1 MNTLNDINKRL
12 DDTIRRYYR
21 WRIVRGLLIWAIVL
35 FVPWMLLAM
44 GAFYTWIGSGMRLML
59 LVLYVLLNLTA
70 VGLWVLV
77 PWLRLNGGLLRMT
90 RREAALRIGAH
101 FPEIQ
106 DKLLNTVELQDLA
119 VGSGS
124 LDLVGASLEQR
135 NGWLKPFSFGAIVPW
150 SKLKPYAW
158 AVVPLVVLWVV
169 LWVWVPSVMSVGT
182 ERILRYDVGYTLP
195 APFDFDANGT
205 PLRIEAGSD
214 WDVQLQTKGHE
225 LPKEAFVH
233 WNGHA
238 YKMRRISAGRFAFK
252 VPNVRRSS
260 SFWFS
265 ASGFR
270 SSEENLAVFHNP
282 TLLQLELHIEYPAH
296 TGKAAERLLNSGDV
310 QIPRGSALR
319 FVMDSK
325 HASGFGLV
333 PSGESPIMR
342 AAAVQGNGTGQ
353 RHALRWVPG
362 QSGPYAL
369 VLYSDQGQN
378 PDTLSFGVELV
389 DDAPP
394 DLEVEVL
401 SPDQNPENK
410 PSQSQLLAAEPP
422 VLSGRAWDDYGLRAL
437 RFIYWV
443 KPAGQTEF
451 ESQTRIREL
460 PWEGGMAEKQFEF
473 LLDPSDLG
481 LGPGDG
487 VRYGVEVED
496 NDQPGG
502 YKRTRSA
509 LFEWRVASEREKEQ
523 ALETLS
529 RETATGFQKAD
540 KDMQEA
546 QKQARKLSDR
556 LKQQK
561 EWGFEDRK
569 DLEKLRNEQRQA
581 IEEVEELQKK
591 LELQQQNQSSE
602 TPSQIL
608 EKQEKIKEMAE
619 RLLNEEMKEMLRNI
633 EKMLRDEANKPEI
646 QKQLEKLE
654 KDQSKVSKE
663 LDRMLQFFKE
673 LEVED
678 RIEKAMKKLEEM
690 ARKQEDLASQTK
702 LADQDLNKAAEEQET
717 LRKETESLLKEWEK
731 TKEKNK
737 ELERPKDLDGLEEQ
751 GEEVTKD
758 QEEAENQAKNQQNRS
773 KASQKQ
779 QKAAAGM
786 RQMSSR
792 MQEQLAQQE
801 MEELEEDLK
810 AMRRLLGRVL
820 KFSFDQEHIMERL
833 KDQTG
838 YSQVFVQLSR
848 EQFALREQMD
858 PIKDSLEALSR
869 RVWQIQAPVQ
879 KEIKELEEQYK
890 ATLERM
896 SQRDI
901 GGAKGRQQYT
911 MTAANNLAN
920 LLSELLQ
927 QATEQKASQ
936 MPGNQQC
943 KKPKPGG
950 SGMSRLRSMQK
961 KLSDQMQ
968 EQQGKSKGP
977 GKGESKSGQKPNRG
991 EGGKEFAQMVAQQ
1004 EAIRREMEKILKEMN
1019 KEGGQQPGR
1028 QAVEDAVKQMQQSEK
1043 ELVNK
1048 QMTSESLQR
1057 QQQILSRMLEAEKAE
1072 QEREMEQSRSSESA
1086 RQQASD
1092 AYKTNQEKALQAKKQ
1107 IQGLYKPA
1115 GPDLNAFYRERNLRY
1130 QTKLRQNPPKP

>member
-1 MNTLNDINKRL
+1 MNALNDLNKRL
-12 DDTIRRYYR
+12 DDTISRYYR

-44 GAFYTWIGSGMRLML
+44 GAFYTWIASGMRLLL
-59 LVLYVLLNLTA
+59 LVVYALLNLFTA
-70 VGLWVLV
+70 AWLVLV
-77 PWLRLNGGLLRMT
+77 PWLRLKSVLPRMS

-106 DKLLNTVELQDLA
+106 DKLLNTIELQDYTE
-119 VGSGS
+119 GSVS
-124 LDLVGASLEQR
+124 SDLVGASLEQR
-135 NGWLKPFSFGAIVPW
+135 SGWLKPFSFGAVVPW

-158 AVVPLVVLWVV
+158 AVAPLVVLWLV
-169 LWVWVPSVMSVGT
+169 LWVWAPSVMSVGT
-182 ERILRYDVGYTLP
+182 ARILKYELGYTLP
-195 APFDFDANGT
+195 APFEFDSKGT
-205 PLRIEAGSD
+205 PLRIEAGQD
-214 WDVQLQTKGHE
+214 WEVQLQTLGNE

-233 WNGHA
+233 WNGQA
-238 YKMRRISAGRFAFK
+238 YQMRRLSPGRFAFK

-270 SSEENLAVFHNP
+270 SSEERLSVFHNP
-282 TLLQLELHIEYPAH
+282 TLLQLELNIEYPAH
-296 TGKAAERLLNSGDV
+296 TGKATERLLNSGDV
-310 QIPRGSALR
+310 QVPRGTALR
-319 FVMDSK
+319 FAMDTK
-325 HASGFGLV
+325 HASGFGLI
-333 PSGESPIMR
+333 PSGKWPLLR
-342 AAAVQGNGTGQ
+342 ATSVQGNGAGQ

-362 QSGPYAL
+362 QSGSYAL
-369 VLYSDQGQN
+369 VLYSDQGQS

-389 DDAPP
+389 EDAPP
-394 DLEVEVL
+394 GLEVDVL
-401 SPDQNPENK
+401 ALDPYAENK
-410 PSQSQLLAAEPP
+410 ASQSLLGAADPP
-422 VLSGRAWDDYGLRAL
+422 VLSGRAWDDYGLKSL
-437 RFIYWV
+437 RLIYWI
-443 KPAGQTEF
+443 KPAGQNEF
-451 ESQTRIREL
+451 ESQIRTKDL
-460 PWEGGMAEKQFEF
+460 PWEGGLAEKQFEF
-473 LLDPSDLG
+473 ILDPSLLG

-509 LFEWRVASEREKEQ
+509 LFEWRVASEREKDQ
-523 ALETLS
+523 ALEALS
-529 RETATGFQKAD
+529 LETANGFQKAD
-540 KDMQEA
+540 QDLQEA

-591 LELQQQNQSSE
+591 LELQQQNQSPE

-619 RLLNEEMKEMLRNI
+619 RLLNEEMKEILRSI
-633 EKMLRDEANKPEI
+633 EKMLREEANKPEI

-654 KDQSKVSKE
+654 RDQSKVSKE

-690 ARKQEDLASQTK
+690 ARKQEELANQTK
-702 LADQDLNKAAEEQET
+702 QPNQDLNKAAEEQEA
-717 LRKETESLLKEWEK
+717 LRKETESLLKDWEK

-737 ELERPKDLDGLEEQ
+737 ELERPKDLDGLEDQ

-773 KASQKQ
+773 KAAQKQ

-810 AMRRLLGRVL
+810 SMRRLLGRVL

-848 EQFALREQMD
+848 EQFGLREQMD

-896 SQRDI
+896 TQRDI
-901 GGAKGRQQYT
+901 AGAKGRQQYT

-977 GKGESKSGQKPNRG
+977 GQGESKSGQKPNRG

-1019 KEGGQQPGR
+1019 KAGGEQPGR
-1028 QAVEDAVKQMQQSEK
+1028 QAVEEAVKQMQQSEK

-1048 QMTSESLQR
+1048 QLTTQSLQR

-1092 AYKTNQEKALQAKKQ
+1092 ASKTSREKANQAKKQ
-1107 IQGLYKPA
+1107 IQGVYKPA

-1130 QTKLRQNPPKP
+1130 QTKLRQNTLKP

>member
-1 MNTLNDINKRL
+1 MNAIKDLNKRL
-12 DDTIRRYYR
+12 DDAIGRYYR
-21 WRIVRGLLIWAIVL
+21 WRIVRGLLIWAFVL
-35 FVPWMLLAM
+35 FVPWILLAM
-44 GAFYTWIGSGMRLML
+44 GAFYTWIGSGMRLLL
-59 LVLYVLLNLTA
+59 LVCYVLLNLT
-70 VGLWVLV
+70 VMTCWVAV
-77 PWLRLNGGLLRMT
+77 PWLRLKAMLPRMS

-106 DKLLNTVELQDLA
+106 DKLLNTIELQDLA
-119 VGSGS
+119 EGSGS
-124 LDLVGASLEQR
+124 MDLVGASLEQR
-135 NGWLKPFSFGAIVPW
+135 NGWLKPFSFGAMVPW

-158 AVVPLVVLWVV
+158 VVAPLVVLWLV
-169 LWVWVPSVMSVGT
+169 LWVWAPSVMSVGT
-182 ERILRYDVGYTLP
+182 ERILKYDVGYTLP
-195 APFDFDANGT
+195 APFDFDSKGT
-205 PLRIEAGSD
+205 PLRIEAGQD
-214 WDVQLQTKGHE
+214 WDVQLQTQGNE

-233 WNGHA
+233 WNGQA
-238 YKMRRISAGRFAFK
+238 YKMRRLSPGRFTFK

-270 SSEENLAVFHNP
+270 SSEEKLSVFHNP
-282 TLLQLELHIEYPAH
+282 TLLQLELQVEYPNH

-310 QIPRGSALR
+310 QIPRGTALR

-325 HASGFGLV
+325 HASGFGLI
-333 PSGESPIMR
+333 PSGESPLLR
-342 AAAVQGNGTGQ
+342 ASEVQGRGPGQ
-353 RHALRWVPG
+353 RHSVRWVPA
-362 QSGPYAL
+362 QSGPYGL
-369 VLYSDQGQN
+369 VLYSDQGQS
-378 PDTLSFGVELV
+378 PDTLSFAVELV
-389 DDAPP
+389 EDAPP
-394 DLEVEVL
+394 GLDVDVL
-401 SPDQNPENK
+401 ASDPYSDSK
-410 PSQSQLLAAEPP
+410 PSTSELGVAEPP
-422 VLSGRAWDDYGLRAL
+422 FLRGRAWDDYGLRAL

-443 KPAGQTEF
+443 KPAGQSDF
-451 ESQTRIREL
+451 ETQIRTKDL
-460 PWEGGMAEKQFEF
+460 PWEGGLAEKQFEY
-473 LLDPSDLG
+473 LLEPSILG

-496 NDQPGG
+496 NDEPGG

-523 ALETLS
+523 ALENLS

-591 LELQQQNQSSE
+591 LELQQQNQSAE
-602 TPSQIL
+602 TPTQIL

-646 QKQLEKLE
+646 QKQLDKLE
-654 KDQSKVSKE
+654 RDQSKVSKE

-690 ARKQEDLASQTK
+690 ARKQEDLANQTK
-702 LADQDLNKAAEEQET
+702 QPNQDLNKSAEEQEA
-717 LRKETESLLKEWEK
+717 LRKETESLLKDWEK

-779 QKAAAGM
+779 QKAASGM

-820 KFSFDQEHIMERL
+820 KFSFDQEHIMDRL
-833 KDQTG
+833 KDQTS

-848 EQFALREQMD
+848 EQFSLREQMD
-858 PIKDSLEALSR
+858 PMKDSLEALSR

-896 SQRDI
+896 TQRDI
-901 GGAKGRQQYT
+901 AGAKGRQQYT

-927 QATEQKASQ
+927 QATEQKASK

-977 GKGESKSGQKPNRG
+977 GQGESKSGQKPNRG

-1019 KEGGQQPGR
+1019 KAGGEQPGR
-1028 QAVEDAVKQMQQSEK
+1028 QAVEEAVKQMQQSEK

-1048 QMTSESLQR
+1048 QLTSQSLQR

-1092 AYKTNQEKALQAKKQ
+1092 ASKTNQEKALQAKKQ
-1107 IQGLYKPA
+1107 MQGVYKPA

>member
-1 MNTLNDINKRL
+1 
-12 DDTIRRYYR
+12 
-21 WRIVRGLLIWAIVL
+21 
-35 FVPWMLLAM
+35 
-44 GAFYTWIGSGMRLML
+44 
-59 LVLYVLLNLTA
+59 LLNLFTA
-70 VGLWVLV
+70 AWLVLV
-77 PWLRLNGGLLRMT
+77 PWLRLKAVLPRMS

-106 DKLLNTVELQDLA
+106 DKLLNTIELQDYA
-119 VGSGS
+119 EGSVS
-124 LDLVGASLEQR
+124 SDLVGASLEQR
-135 NGWLKPFSFGAIVPW
+135 SGWLKPFSFGAVVPW

-158 AVVPLVVLWVV
+158 AVAPLVVLWLV
-169 LWVWVPSVMSVGT
+169 LWVWAPSVMSVGT
-182 ERILRYDVGYTLP
+182 ARILKYELGYTLP
-195 APFDFDANGT
+195 APFEFDSKGT
-205 PLRIEAGSD
+205 PLRIEAGQD
-214 WDVQLQTKGHE
+214 WEVQLQTLGNE

-233 WNGHA
+233 WNGQA
-238 YKMRRISAGRFAFK
+238 YQMRRLSPGRFAFK

-270 SSEENLAVFHNP
+270 SSEERLSVFHNP
-282 TLLQLELHIEYPAH
+282 TLLQLELNIEYPAH
-296 TGKAAERLLNSGDV
+296 TGKATERLLNSGDV
-310 QIPRGSALR
+310 QVPRGTALR
-319 FVMDSK
+319 FAMDTK
-325 HASGFGLV
+325 HASGFGLI
-333 PSGESPIMR
+333 PSGKWPLLR
-342 AAAVQGNGTGQ
+342 ATSVQGNGAGQ

-362 QSGPYAL
+362 QSGSYAL
-369 VLYSDQGQN
+369 VLYSDQGQS

-389 DDAPP
+389 EDAPP
-394 DLEVEVL
+394 GLEVDVL
-401 SPDQNPENK
+401 ALDPYAENK
-410 PSQSQLLAAEPP
+410 ASQSLLGAADPP
-422 VLSGRAWDDYGLRAL
+422 VLSGRAWDDYGLKSL
-437 RFIYWV
+437 RLIYWI
-443 KPAGQTEF
+443 KPADQNEF
-451 ESQTRIREL
+451 ESQIRTKDL
-460 PWEGGMAEKQFEF
+460 PWEGGLAEKQFEF
-473 LLDPSDLG
+473 ILDPSLLG

-509 LFEWRVASEREKEQ
+509 LFEWRVASEREKDQ
-523 ALETLS
+523 ALEALS
-529 RETATGFQKAD
+529 LETANGFQKAD
-540 KDMQEA
+540 QDLQEA

-591 LELQQQNQSSE
+591 LELQQQNQSPE

-619 RLLNEEMKEMLRNI
+619 RLLNEEMKEILRSI
-633 EKMLRDEANKPEI
+633 EKMLREEANKPEI

-654 KDQSKVSKE
+654 RDQSKVSKE

-690 ARKQEDLASQTK
+690 ARKQEELANQTK
-702 LADQDLNKAAEEQET
+702 QPNQDLNKAAEEQEA
-717 LRKETESLLKEWEK
+717 LRKETESLLKDWEK

-737 ELERPKDLDGLEEQ
+737 ELERPKDLDGLEDQ

-773 KASQKQ
+773 KAAQKQ

-810 AMRRLLGRVL
+810 SMRRLLGRVL

-848 EQFALREQMD
+848 EQFGLREQMD

-896 SQRDI
+896 TQRDI
-901 GGAKGRQQYT
+901 AGAKGRQQYT

-977 GKGESKSGQKPNRG
+977 GQGESKSGQKPNRG

-1019 KEGGQQPGR
+1019 KAGGEQPGR
-1028 QAVEDAVKQMQQSEK
+1028 QAVEEAVKQMQQSEK

-1048 QMTSESLQR
+1048 QLTTQSLQR

-1092 AYKTNQEKALQAKKQ
+1092 ASKTSREKANQAKKQ
-1107 IQGLYKPA
+1107 IQGVYKPA

-1130 QTKLRQNPPKP
+1130 QTKLRQNTLKP

>member
-1 MNTLNDINKRL
+1 MKALNDINQRL

-21 WRIVRGLLIWAIVL
+21 WRIVRGLLLWALAL
-35 FVPWMLLAM
+35 FVPWILLAM
-44 GAFYTWIGSGMRLML
+44 GAFYTWMGSGLRFLL
-59 LVLYVLLNLTA
+59 LVLYVLLNLA
-70 VGLWVLV
+70 VLGWWVFV
-77 PWLRLNGGLLRMT
+77 PWLRLRGKLPRMT
-90 RREAALRIGAH
+90 KREAALRVGSYY
-101 FPEIQ
+101 PEIQ
-106 DKLLNTVELQDLA
+106 DKLLNMVELQALA
-119 VGSGS
+119 ERSGS
-124 LDLVGASLEQR
+124 LDLVEASLEQR
-135 NGWLKPFSFGAIVPW
+135 HAWVKAFSFVAIVPW
-150 SKLKPYAW
+150 AKLKPFAW
-158 AVVPLVVLWVV
+158 VVGPLVILWLVLWI
-169 LWVWVPSVMSVGT
+169 WAPSVMSVGT
-182 ERILRYDVGYTLP
+182 GRILRYDEGYTLP
-195 APFDFDANGT
+195 APFVFDRLGT
-205 PLRIEAGSD
+205 PLRIEAGKD
-214 WDVQLQTKGHE
+214 WEVQLQTNGSE

-238 YKMRRISAGRFAFK
+238 YKMRRLSPGRFAFK
-252 VPNVRRSS
+252 IPNIRRSS

-265 ASGFR
+265 ASGFT
-270 SSEENLAVFHNP
+270 SSEEKLWVFYNP
-282 TLLQLELHIEYPAH
+282 TLLQLELQMEYPAH
-296 TGKAAERLLNSGDV
+296 TGKAMERLLNSGDV
-310 QIPRGSALR
+310 QVPRGTALR
-319 FVMDSK
+319 FVMDTK
-325 HASGFGLV
+325 HSSGFGLI
-333 PSGESPIMR
+333 PSGEGAQAMR
-342 AAAVQGNGTGQ
+342 AVAGKSDGSGQ
-353 RHALRWVPG
+353 RHSVRWVPV

-378 PDTLSFGVELV
+378 PDTLAFTVELIE
-389 DDAPP
+389 DAPP
-394 DLEVEVL
+394 GLDVEVF
-401 SPDQNPENK
+401 
-410 PSQSQLLAAEPP
+410 SQSQDLVAEPP
-422 VLSGRAWDDYGLRAL
+422 ILRGRAWDDYGLRAFRL
-437 RFIYWV
+437 LYSK
-443 KPAGQTEF
+443 KPFGEREF
-451 ESQTRIREL
+451 ESQTRSIDL
-460 PWEGGMAEKQFEF
+460 PWEGGGAEKQFEV
-473 LLDPSDLG
+473 LLDPIVLG

-487 VRYGVEVED
+487 VRYCLEVED

-509 LFEWRVASEREKEQ
+509 FFEWRLSSEREKEQ

-529 RETATGFQKAD
+529 SETASGFQKAD
-540 KDMQEA
+540 KDMQDA

-569 DLEKLRNEQRQA
+569 DLEKLRNEQKQA
-581 IEEVEELQKK
+581 IEEVEEIQKK
-591 LELQQQNQSSE
+591 LELQQQNQTPE
-602 TPSQIL
+602 TPTQIL
-608 EKQEKIKEMAE
+608 DKQEKIKEMAD

-633 EKMLRDEANKPEI
+633 EKMLRDEATKPEI

-654 KDQSKVSKE
+654 KDQNRVSKE

-678 RIEKAMKKLEEM
+678 RIEKAMRKLEDL
-690 ARKQEDLASQTK
+690 ARKQEEMASQT
-702 LADQDLNKAAEEQET
+702 LRPDQDLNKTAEEQES
-717 LRKETESLLKEWEK
+717 LRKETEALLNDWEK
-731 TKEKNK
+731 TKEKNS
-737 ELERPKDLDGLEEQ
+737 ELDRPKDLDGLQEQ

-758 QEEAENQAKNQQNRS
+758 QEEAENQAKNQQSRS
-773 KASQKQ
+773 KAAQKQ

-810 AMRRLLGRVL
+810 SMRRLLGRVL

-848 EQFALREQMD
+848 EQFSLREQMD
-858 PIKDSLEALSR
+858 PIKDSLDALSR
-869 RVWQIQAPVQ
+869 RVWQIQSTVQ

-896 SQRDI
+896 TQRDI
-901 GGAKGRQQYT
+901 NGAKGRQQYT

-950 SGMSRLRSMQK
+950 SGMSKLRSMQK

-977 GKGESKSGQKPNRG
+977 GKEPAKAGQKPNRG

-1028 QAVEDAVKQMQQSEK
+1028 QAVEESIKQMQQSEK

-1048 QMTSESLQR
+1048 QLSQESLQR

-1072 QEREMEQSRSSESA
+1072 QEREMEQKRSSESA
-1086 RQQASD
+1086 RQQGADS
-1092 AYKTNQEKALQAKKQ
+1092 YKSAMEKALLSKKQ
-1107 IQGLYKPA
+1107 SPGAFKPA

-1130 QTKLRQNPPKP
+1130 QSKLRQTPPQR